1 MGARWLNK
9 GANMM
14 RMNPSGGYGYQ
25 PPQYGYGVAAG
36 AGYQSLLSKVL
47 TLLSLSL
54 LVAGVGIGVGMYL
67 LLHDGNATFLLPAII
82 LEFISLIALMI
93 TARVFKRAA
102 ALNLALLF
110 FFTFCSGLT
119 ISAVIAEY
127 VLIGAEKAIAEAL
140 VLTGVLAIGLGMYAW
155 TTRRNLSRLGPFL
168 FIGLI
173 TLVVASI
180 FSLFFSFGWLSWLI
194 SVGGVVIF
202 SGYILYDVQRIKFT
216 QNTLPAAILLT
227 VSLYLDIINLFL
239 FLLRILS
246 LLGGGGGSRRN

>member
-1 MGARWLNK
+1 MNK
-9 GANMM
+9 GANTM
-14 RMNPSGGYGYQ
+14 RMNSPYGGYGYQ
-25 PPQYGYGVAAG
+25 PPQYGSGVAAG

-47 TLLSLSL
+47 TLLSLTL
-54 LVAGVGIGVGMYL
+54 LVAGIGIGVGMYL
-67 LLHDGNATFLLPAII
+67 LLHAGNATFLLPAII
-82 LEFISLIALMI
+82 LEIISLIALMI
-93 TARVFKRAA
+93 TARVLKRAA
-102 ALNLALLF
+102 VLNLALLF

-140 VLTGVLAIGLGMYAW
+140 VLTGVLAVGLGMYAW

-180 FSLFFSFGWLSWLI
+180 FSLFLSFGWLSWLI

-216 QNTLPAAILLT
+216 QNTLSAAILLT

-239 FLLRILS
+239 SILRILS
-246 LLGGGGGSRRN
+246 LLGGGGGGRRN